1 MRAIKVL
8 DYNPSWPRLFA
19 EISTE
24 VSALL
29 GDRLLSID
37 HIGSTSVPGLAA
49 KAKIDLAAVMI
60 SDVFLPA
67 AIEVVRAADFVFH
80 GDTGEQRWAFTRDHE
95 GHGFKLYLC
104 GPDNRSHRERILF
117 RDYLRDHPERA
128 KAYAE
133 LKRQLAAEAG
143 GDWDFY
149 TGGKTAFVSETVRLG
164 CLEDMKW
171 SAPAL
176 HATID

>member
-1 MRAIKVL
+1 MRAIKVV
-8 DYNPSWPRLFA
+8 DYDPSWPRLFA

-37 HIGSTSVPGLAA
+37 HIGSTSLPGLAA
-49 KAKIDLAAVMI
+49 KAKIDLDAVII
-60 SDVFLPA
+60 SDAFLPA
-67 AIEVVRAADFVFH
+67 AIEMVRAADFVFH
-80 GDTGEQRWAFTRDHE
+80 GDTGEQRWAFTRDHQAY
-95 GHGFKLYLC
+95 GFKLYLC
-104 GPDNRSHRERILF
+104 GPDNRAHRDRILF

-133 LKRQLAAEAG
+133 LKRRLAAEAG

-149 TGGKTAFVSETVRLG
+149 TGGKTEFVSETVRL
-164 CLEDMKW
+164 
-171 SAPAL
+171 AAL
-176 HATID
+176 RI